1 LKIFLRDNNTTA
13 DRGAPNFWGSK
24 IVWIQD
30 FGNSRGTTACVSRLW
45 WAGLVLISEALEVDL
60 GPRGVLLIFLHR
72 RLMSAFSLTARSF
85 AMSRGEAG
93 KPGGGLGRRQIALMC
108 LERTPQAAS
117 DRWESACSRE
127 AARKDTAA
135 GVNPR
140 KRQLWFARDEQFN

>member
-1 LKIFLRDNNTTA
+1 MTADKGAPNFWGSKIVCIQNFGNSRSTILFRLKIFLRDNNTTV

-24 IVWIQD
+24 IVWMQD

-93 KPGGGLGRRQIALMC
+93 KPGGGLGRRQIALMR
-108 LERTPQAAS
+108 LERNAS
-117 DRWESACSRE
+117 G
-127 AARKDTAA
+127 
-135 GVNPR
+135 GVG
-140 KRQLWFARDEQFN
+140 